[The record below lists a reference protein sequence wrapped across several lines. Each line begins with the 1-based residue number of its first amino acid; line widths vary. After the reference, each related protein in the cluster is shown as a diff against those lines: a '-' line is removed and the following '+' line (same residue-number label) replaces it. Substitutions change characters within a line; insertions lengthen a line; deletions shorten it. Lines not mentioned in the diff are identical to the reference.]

1 MMSELAVKSRS
12 IAVALFFFLAVG
24 AAAPTSWAQDPSA
37 YKAQADNHAKV
48 ASELAEEAQRTL
60 QGPVT
65 RENLQLA
72 AGLYTRAGQLFEQA
86 SNIYK
91 ALGPDYA
98 TREDV
103 ESSARAVEMCIQA
116 IQEIKKRLA

>member
-1 MMSELAVKSRS
+1 MISELAVKTRS
-12 IAVALFFFLAVG
+12 IAAALFFFLVVG
-24 AAAPTSWAQDPSA
+24 AAASLSWAEDPSA
-37 YKAQADNHAKV
+37 YKAQADNHVKV
-48 ASELAEEAQRTL
+48 ASELVEEAQKTL

-72 AGLYTRAGQLFEQA
+72 AGLYTRAGQIFEQA
-86 SNIYK
+86 SGIYK

-103 ESSARAVEMCIQA
+103 ELSARAVEMCIQA